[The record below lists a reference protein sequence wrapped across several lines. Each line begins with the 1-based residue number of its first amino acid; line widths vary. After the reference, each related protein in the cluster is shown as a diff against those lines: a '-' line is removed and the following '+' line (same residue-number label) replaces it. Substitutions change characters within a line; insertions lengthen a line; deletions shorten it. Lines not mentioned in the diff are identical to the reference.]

1 MAGLCSD
8 SGSNDEEE
16 DAANT
21 QDSGNDFPLVGSL
34 ALLEELFFG
43 LNQLLLQFLFGFVA
57 EPSRLSLRTCRGQE
71 QDEEGVFEFHEGCKE
86 ESQPPPRGQMTGFSS
101 GYGVLRFSSS
111 DDIQRRIRSWR
122 RPFPVRE

>member
-21 QDSGNDFPLVGSL
+21 QDAGNDLPLVGSL

-43 LNQLLLQFLFGFVA
+43 LNQFLLQFLFGFVA
-57 EPSRLSLRTCRGQE
+57 EPSRLSLGTCRGQE
-71 QDEEGVFEFHEGCKE
+71 QDEEGVFEFHEG
-86 ESQPPPRGQMTGFSS
+86 
-101 GYGVLRFSSS
+101 
-111 DDIQRRIRSWR
+111 
-122 RPFPVRE
+122 